1 MDRGEIGVA
10 FVSEFMTSLL
20 TASRWLREQLATL
33 AIVAGGLGL
42 LGACLYRH
50 IARPEWTASEAL
62 GALWPL
68 YLAGAL
74 SLLLG
79 WLIDGEA
86 T

>member
-1 MDRGEIGVA
+1 VGKIGGGI
-10 FVSEFMTSLL
+10 VSEFVTSLL

-50 IARPEWTASEAL
+50 IARPEWTPSEAL

-79 WLIDGEA
+79 WLIDWDA